1 MALSSLPLPTD
12 MIYSQFQGRY
22 IGTVVTC
29 EVQGLLVN
37 ITRLSTLAYHVA
49 LYCCFLRQVR
59 LKLSPTTRKSLE
71 DNSSISKSYYELITH
86 FICIVVPIAAVT
98 PFLPMGYINPS
109 PFLPWC
115 NIVQYPFWCNVN
127 SREDCFLRGYEYR
140 KFFFTYGGI
149 IYSLLYMVGIL
160 TLIILTGFIVI
171 SFYQSQRQA
180 RLTAAEQ
187 QQNHFV
193 KILLPCKKSQS
204 SSSAAFFMNVNA
216 STSNE
221 ENDQKR
227 LASSS
232 DENHES
238 TRHIANSHHHEQE
251 SEISPCMTLMHY
263 GDFKRIV
270 VQSCAYLV
278 VLLITN
284 CAGLILRTF
293 SSGNNHTMQLLHIL
307 FLSLEGFFT
316 FIVFLSDKAYRQY
329 QRFAPRKSNPS
340 IAGGLD
346 ILECFPTK
354 RRPQEDE
361 DVEVYFMNE
370 PISALDL
377 EPSQTIRKLHNN
389 KEEEEGLEEEG
400 SNTSTITAVRP
411 CDLSFPV
418 PSVELQRCNDNIIS
432 NSNFPLLLG
441 MVSVEESDSNS
452 ISDSSSISFP
462 SSITSDPSCTLSDAS
477 ILEDIDTSP
486 TFTKKIDYNSSFYQN
501 VRENLKKQCHTNYA
515 LTPAGERDKSDYGDT
530 IKSSDDEQQA
540 VLLVQQ
546 QQQQQ
551 QNREPCRIPSSLD
564 LSTIAEERS
573 LQSLQ
578 SCPDFVV

>member
-1 MALSSLPLPTD
+1 
-12 MIYSQFQGRY
+12 
-22 IGTVVTC
+22 
-29 EVQGLLVN
+29 
-37 ITRLSTLAYHVA
+37 
-49 LYCCFLRQVR
+49 VR
-59 LKLSPTTRKSLE
+59 LKLSPTRNSLE
-71 DNSSISKSYYELITH
+71 DYSSISKSYELMTH
-86 FICIVVPIAAVT
+86 FICIFVPIAAVA

-115 NIVQYPFWCNVN
+115 SIVQYPFWCDVN

-149 IYSLLYMVGIL
+149 IYLLLYMVGIL

-180 RLTAAEQ
+180 RTPVVAQ

-193 KILLPCKKSQS
+193 KILLPCKKSQSS

-227 LASSS
+227 LASAS

-238 TRHIANSHHHEQE
+238 TRHIATSHHHEQE
-251 SEISPCMTLMHY
+251 SEISPSTTPMHY
-263 GDFKRIV
+263 QPFKRIV

-293 SSGNNHTMQLLHIL
+293 LSGNNHTMQLLHIL
-307 FLSLEGFFT
+307 FLSLQGFFT

-329 QRFAPRKSNPS
+329 QRFAPPKSSPS
-340 IAGGLD
+340 IAGGLGN
-346 ILECFPTK
+346 ESFPTKK

-361 DVEVYFMNE
+361 NVEVYFMNG
-370 PISALDL
+370 PMSALDL
-377 EPSQTIRKLHNN
+377 EPSQTIRKLHNK
-389 KEEEEGLEEEG
+389 KEEEEGLEEG
-400 SNTSTITAVRP
+400 YNTSTTTGVRP

-418 PSVELQRCNDNIIS
+418 PSVELQCFNNNVIS
-432 NSNFPLLLG
+432 HSNFPLLLG
-441 MVSVEESDSNS
+441 MISVEESDSNS
-452 ISDSSSISFP
+452 SSDSSSISFP

-486 TFTKKIDYNSSFYQN
+486 TFTKKIAFNSSFYQN
-501 VRENLKKQCHTNYA
+501 VRENLKKQYHNNYT
-515 LTPAGERDKSDYGDT
+515 LTPAGKRDRSDCGDT
-530 IKSSDDEQQA
+530 MKSSDDHD
-540 VLLVQQ
+540 
-546 QQQQQ
+546 QQ